1 MSSDNIASQEA
12 TPNKP
17 NKRNKVLAIVGG
29 AFATAGIAG
38 AAYYFMVG
46 QYHEVTENAS
56 VSGNVVAINAQTTGT
71 VEAIFAEENQEV
83 VAGQE
88 LVKLS
93 PTDAQVALSQATAQL
108 AEVTRQV
115 QQAFNNT
122 GVTAAQVNQA
132 TTAVNT
138 AADAVKRRAPLVATG
153 AVSKEE
159 FANAKDAL
167 ARAQSALQV
176 AQAQNR
182 SAKAQVSG
190 TDISHHPSVER
201 AKAAFRAAFINE
213 KRLAVIAPMSGIVA
227 KRYAQVGQT
236 VAPNV
241 PLMNLVAAN
250 EVWVDANFKETQLK
264 NLRIGQ
270 PVTLKAD
277 AYAKVTYSGKIQGIA
292 MSTGSAASI
301 LPAQNAT
308 GNWIKIVQRVPVR
321 IALTN
326 PDELKAAPLRF
337 GLSMTVEVD
346 THNRDGQ
353 LLGAGELSLGNL
365 STNVYAQDEQE
376 AEDAAMKIIS
386 DNQ

>member
-17 NKRNKVLAIVGG
+17 NKRNKVLAIVGS

-277 AYAKVTYSGKIQGIA
+277 AYGKVTYSGKIQGIA

-326 PDELKAAPLRF
+326 PDELKTAPLRF